1 MSKRKQAGRMPPGDR
16 EKTATRPEI
25 TATRP
30 VPLSCG
36 WASVVLSAGKV
47 VSVELERTK
56 ERLGKTIGKKFPG
69 AGEVAAEK
77 TGPGR
82 ILRDYSEGRIL
93 SEKDIAAL
101 PVDWDRISPFQLKV
115 LRKTAAIPY
124 GTTATYG
131 KIAAEIGN
139 PAAARA
145 VGAALARN
153 PWPVLVPCHRVVGKD
168 GSLVGFGK
176 GIAAK
181 DALLGFEERNMR
193 RRRVAQ

>member
-1 MSKRKQAGRMPPGDR
+1 MSKRKQGGKTPSGDH
-16 EKTATRPEI
+16 EI

-36 WASVVLSAGKV
+36 WASVVLSGGKV
-47 VSVELERTK
+47 VSVELEPTR

-69 AGEVAAEK
+69 AGGVAADN

-82 ILRDYSEGRIL
+82 FLRDYSEGKML

-101 PVDWDRISPFQLKV
+101 PMDWERISPFQLKV
-115 LRKTAAIPY
+115 LRKTAMIPY
-124 GTTATYG
+124 GKTATYG
-131 KIAAEIGN
+131 EIAAEVGN

-153 PWPVLVPCHRVVGKD
+153 PWPVLVPCHRVIGKG

-181 DALLGFEERNMR
+181 DALLKFEERNMR
-193 RRRVAQ
+193 R